1 MKEREERRRKGIMI
15 RQTNKRNGQTIREG
29 GGK

>member
-1 MKEREERRRKGIMI
+1 MKESEIRRRKGIMI
-15 RQTNKRNGQTIREG
+15 RQTNKRNGQAIREG